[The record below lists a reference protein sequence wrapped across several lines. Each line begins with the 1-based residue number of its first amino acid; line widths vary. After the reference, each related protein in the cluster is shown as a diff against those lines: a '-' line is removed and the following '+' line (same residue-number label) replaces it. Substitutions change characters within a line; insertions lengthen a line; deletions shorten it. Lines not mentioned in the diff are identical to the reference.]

1 MIRWLLLSAGC
12 VGTAAL
18 GGVLG
23 LYLAFPSEAAAD
35 YAEYQV
41 HAGSKEYAAE
51 IGGIRPW
58 WFPGGAAND
67 VTFYSVKKARK
78 KVDGEASPLERVQ
91 FLHLDSLA
99 VRARVLP
106 TLLGKQAFSYRAAL
120 LGGTVAGEFT
130 RSEASMELSFD
141 ASGLDLS
148 QAPIQK
154 DDVSVTLGGV
164 AEATADLVFDTTDVK
179 ASAGALELNFDGL
192 TLGAGSKVMGV
203 ELPVVNFTVAR
214 VKMQVNEGK
223 LEVLEGT
230 FDGDQVDMVLSG
242 DISLNKKLER
252 SRNRLTLVV
261 TLPEDLD
268 QLASLAPP
276 LKRAR
281 DSEGGFHFS
290 IGGTVL
296 SPTFRPGR
304 PSSTKSRGGSEDLE
318 RGGDEAPS
326 KPRLLS
332 AEEGGLSDDDPEAAR
347 EERRKRREERI
358 KERRER
364 LKKRREEAA
373 QTRGGEGEVLDDG
386 EVGADGAARQGGR
399 GPEGGD
405 FDDEG
410 GDYGPEGEPGDFEY
424 PENDMGRGQPPDGM
438 MDNGP
443 PGNDVG
449 PGFEE

>member
-1 MIRWLLLSAGC
+1 MMRWILLSGGC
-12 VGTAAL
+12 LAAAAL
-18 GGVLG
+18 GGVAGFYLG
-23 LYLAFPSEAAAD
+23 FPSTAAAD
-35 YAEYQV
+35 FVEYKV
-41 HAGSKEYAAE
+41 HATNKEYAAE
-51 IGGIRPW
+51 IGSVDPW
-58 WFPGGAAND
+58 WFPGGVATD

-78 KVDGEASPLERVQ
+78 KVDSEARPLERVK
-91 FLHLDSLA
+91 FLHLDALG
-99 VRARVLP
+99 VRARVIP
-106 TLLGKQAFSYRAAL
+106 TLLGKTSFGYRAEL
-120 LGGTVAGEFT
+120 LGGSVDGSFT
-130 RSEASMELSFD
+130 RSDTAMELSFEAD
-141 ASGLDLS
+141 GLDLS

-164 AEATADLVFDTTDVK
+164 VSAAADLVLDTTDVK
-179 ASAGALELNFDGL
+179 ASSGGLELNFDGL
-192 TLGAGSKVMGV
+192 TLGQGSKVMGI
-203 ELPVVNFTVAR
+203 ELPVVNFTVAK

-223 LEVLEGT
+223 LEVVEGT

-268 QLASLAPP
+268 KLASLAPA

-281 DSEGGFHFS
+281 DSDGGFHFS

-304 PSSTKSRGGSEDLE
+304 PSSTKSRGGDDLV
-318 RGGDEAPS
+318 RGGDEEPT

-332 AEEGGLSDDDPEAAR
+332 GDEGGLSEDDPEAAR

-373 QTRGGEGEVLDDG
+373 QTRGGEPGLLEDG
-386 EVGADGAARQGGR
+386 EMGTDRPVQPGGR
-399 GPEGGD
+399 GPMGGEYG
-405 FDDEG
+405 DDM
-410 GDYGPEGEPGDFEY
+410 GPEGEPGDFEY
-424 PENDMGRGQPPDGM
+424 PENDMGPGQPPEGM

-443 PGNDVG
+443 PGNDMG
-449 PGFEE
+449 PDFEE